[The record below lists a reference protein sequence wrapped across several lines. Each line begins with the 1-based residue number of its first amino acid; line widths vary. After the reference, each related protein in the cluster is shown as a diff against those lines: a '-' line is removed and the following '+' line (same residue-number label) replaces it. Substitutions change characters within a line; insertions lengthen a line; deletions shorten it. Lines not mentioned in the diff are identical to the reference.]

1 MAVGLGVAAEVDVV
15 LLPPLLGPGVLPP
28 VLGLGVDTVV
38 VDKLPPVLGLGVTTA
53 VVDKLPPVLGLGVN
67 TVVVDKLPPVLPPAE
82 GLDVLTTPSD
92 TDDGLSVPEP
102 TTDDDGLDAP
112 PVLVSDGVGVDTTSS
127 EGRVGDIVGH

>member
-28 VLGLGVDTVV
+28 VLGLGVT
-38 VDKLPPVLGLGVTTA
+38 
-53 VVDKLPPVLGLGVN
+53 